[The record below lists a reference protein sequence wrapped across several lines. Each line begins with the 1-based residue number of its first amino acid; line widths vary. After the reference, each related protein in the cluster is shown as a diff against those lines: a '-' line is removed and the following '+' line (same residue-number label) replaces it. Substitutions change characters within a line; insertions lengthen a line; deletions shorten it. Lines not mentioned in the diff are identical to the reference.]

1 VLTTLL
7 IDFHTH
13 SSASDGDLAP
23 RVLLERAIAAGVTA
37 MAITDHDSIAGY
49 QAVQSSTGSSIQLI
63 SGVEMSCVWG
73 ATTIHVVGLGFDP
86 QSPVMDSALDALH
99 NARRERSVTIAE
111 RLASRQVVGALEGAR
126 AVAGESQI
134 GRPHFARW
142 MVSEGYVPDMN
153 TAFKKYL
160 GQGKLGD
167 VKTFWPSLNE
177 VVGAISDAG
186 GLAILAH
193 PLKYSFTRMKL
204 GGLCNAFKDAGG
216 GALEVLNGRQ
226 TPADTS
232 QLKQL
237 ASHWGLQISAGSDFH
252 REWQYGADLGV
263 DTAIAGTMP
272 AVWEHLL

>member
-1 VLTTLL
+1 MLTTLL

-177 VVGAISDAG
+177 AG
-186 GLAILAH
+186 
-193 PLKYSFTRMKL
+193 RR
-204 GGLCNAFKDAGG
+204 D
-216 GALEVLNGRQ
+216 
-226 TPADTS
+226 
-232 QLKQL
+232 
-237 ASHWGLQISAGSDFH
+237 
-252 REWQYGADLGV
+252 
-263 DTAIAGTMP
+263 
-272 AVWEHLL
+272 